1 MEAIFLSLNV
11 PGWSGGKAR
20 LLPAVRMT
28 ALFREWIRSAVATN
42 DLSKVD
48 GNLCTG
54 NTLKDA
60 PDGNLELYVLLSLQV
75 A

>member
-1 MEAIFLSLNV
+1 
-11 PGWSGGKAR
+11 
-20 LLPAVRMT
+20 MT

-75 A
+75 G